1 VRADEKDE
9 PAMTDHLSP
18 TEQLV
23 QRFLDQE
30 LSADERI
37 QFIVALGRDSM
48 LRERVLEMERLVLDA
63 SKLPRPAL
71 PDGFVAQVMQ
81 RTVPANAR
89 ADARKGE
96 GEGGRRSVTREGGGT
111 WSRLVEGLWAPRA
124 LQWNLA
130 GAVAAACLVLV
141 AIGGGVTQALRWRE
155 ASVAASTASPTVA
168 ATPPVVLVRLV
179 VVQPGAKVVQAAG
192 DFNGWNP
199 LKTPLEQ
206 TADGAWTVTLPLEP
220 GRYEYQFVVDGEQW
234 ISDPFAT
241 EQNDDGF
248 GARNAVLDVRPP
260 AEML

>member
-1 VRADEKDE
+1 
-9 PAMTDHLSP
+9 MTDHLSP

-48 LRERVLEMERLVLDA
+48 LRERVLEMEQLVLDA
-63 SKLPRPAL
+63 SKLTRPAV
-71 PDGFVAQVMQ
+71 PDGFVAQVME
-81 RTVPANAR
+81 RTLPANAQ
-89 ADARKGE
+89 
-96 GEGGRRSVTREGGGT
+96 RRSAEARRRAPTRHARGWCVESPGRGIVGAPGAAVEPGECRSGRLSHAGCDWWRRDPGT
-111 WSRLVEGLWAPRA
+111 A
-124 LQWNLA
+124 LA
-130 GAVAAACLVLV
+130 RGVR
-141 AIGGGVTQALRWRE
+141 GGVHRFCNR
-155 ASVAASTASPTVA
+155 A

-179 VVQPGAKVVQAAG
+179 VVQPGARVVQAAG

-220 GRYEYQFVVDGEQW
+220 GRYEYQFVVDGDQW
-234 ISDPFAT
+234 ISDPFAA

-260 AEML
+260 ETI